1 MPRLLSLSKKKHST
15 PFSICNYMVTYIVIF
30 RIFVTIKL
38 HDMAILEKLVGEI
51 MNELGEHLKQL
62 RKNQKYS
69 QLELANQIGVS
80 RRLIGEIESGKGTS
94 LLVFIKLLKVFN
106 KTEKLLEILESTTIS
121 PKDLFTK
128 SIK

>member
-1 MPRLLSLSKKKHST
+1 
-15 PFSICNYMVTYIVIF
+15 
-30 RIFVTIKL
+30 
-38 HDMAILEKLVGEI
+38 MAILEKLDGEI

-69 QLELANQIGVS
+69 QLELANLSGVS

>member
-1 MPRLLSLSKKKHST
+1 MTVFKKLDGK
-15 PFSICNYMVTYIVIF
+15 
-30 RIFVTIKL
+30 
-38 HDMAILEKLVGEI
+38 I
-51 MNELGEHLKQL
+51 MTELGEHLKQL

-69 QLELANQIGVS
+69 QQGLANQIGVS

-106 KTEKLLEILESTTIS
+106 KTEKLLEIVQSTTIS

-128 SIK
+128 STK